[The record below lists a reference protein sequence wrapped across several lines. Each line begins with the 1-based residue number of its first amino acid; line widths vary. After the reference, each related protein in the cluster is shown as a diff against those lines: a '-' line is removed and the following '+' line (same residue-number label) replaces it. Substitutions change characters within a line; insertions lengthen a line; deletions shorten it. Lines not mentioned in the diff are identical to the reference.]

1 MTLETFL
8 DDIAEHLETNGVA
21 PVVISGNYEQY
32 ENGVYLSPYGGLP
45 NLSVITDA
53 NPFGLDLQVLVS
65 NLSNK
70 TALAQVFGTIRLLR
84 DVHNETI
91 GDTKFLYIQQK
102 YGTFF
107 LGKSNAGYYNYSL
120 NFTLLMQ

>member
-8 DDIAEHLETNGVA
+8 DDISNLLEANGVS
-21 PVVISGNYEQY
+21 PVSISGNYEQY

-45 NLSVITDA
+45 SLKVVSDA
-53 NPFGLDLQVLVS
+53 NPFGLDLQIIVS
-65 NLSNK
+65 NDSNRIALS
-70 TALAQVFGTIRLLR
+70 QVFRTIRLLR

-120 NFTLLMQ
+120 NFELLLQ